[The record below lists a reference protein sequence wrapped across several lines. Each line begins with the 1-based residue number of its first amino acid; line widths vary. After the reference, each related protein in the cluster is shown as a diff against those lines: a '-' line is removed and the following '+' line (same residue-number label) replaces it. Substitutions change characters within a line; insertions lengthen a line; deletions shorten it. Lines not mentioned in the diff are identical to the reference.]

1 MNEEQYIATKE
12 RAKKRGLK
20 GQHAYVTVRY
30 DEPPHVTEHGL
41 RTVDEIITTQLHM
54 EMMSEDSLWM
64 DVNGL
69 RVTIY
74 AERVKGQREPRL
86 VVGCESEE
94 CELVRE
100 K

>member
-1 MNEEQYIATKE
+1 MTDEQYIATKE

-30 DEPPHVTEHGL
+30 DEPSRLDGQ
-41 RTVDEIITTQLHM
+41 RTVDEIITTQMHM
-54 EMMSEDSLWM
+54 ERMDEDELWM

-69 RVTIY
+69 RVTFY
-74 AERVKGQREPRL
+74 AEHARPGQQRLRL
-86 VVGCESEE
+86 VVVCEPEE

-100 K
+100 Q